1 MRKIMIAVTAAML
14 ASYSGHAEQA
24 STPAINLDN
33 FDLSATPADNFYQYA
48 TGGWQKSTPLRD
60 EYARYGSFDVLSE
73 NNEERI
79 KLLFEDLSQQ
89 SNERGSIAQ
98 KIADLYNM
106 GLDSTS
112 LNAQGASSVMADLA
126 AIEAIESRDELTA
139 MIAKMHLE
147 VANPFFGT
155 FAETDLKDSQR
166 HILYLWQ
173 TGLSMG
179 TRDYYLEERYS
190 EMREKYVAYIEKL
203 FGLAGYSAEQAERIA
218 ASVMKVEMAIAE
230 ASSSNVELRDMYA
243 NYNMVDLEEFKATYD
258 AIDWD
263 LYAREFGIELP
274 SQINVGQPKHLAAVN
289 KLLKEFDTQILNDY
303 LAFNMLGG
311 ASSYL
316 SDEFGQTAFDF
327 YGKEMSG
334 RQVQQPRWKRSL
346 AVPNGSLGEAVGEMY
361 AEKYFPAEY
370 KAQML
375 ELVGNLQTA
384 LSKHIA
390 NLEWMSDQTKAKAQE
405 KLSTIYIKIGYP
417 DKWKDYSS
425 LEIDPSLS
433 YWQNAKAIS
442 KWHTQDN
449 LEKLNKPVDRDEW
462 AIPPQTV
469 NAYYNPTTN
478 EICFP
483 AAILQPPF
491 FNPTADDAV
500 NYGAI
505 GVVIGHEMTHGFD
518 DQGRNFDKDGN
529 LRDWW
534 SEADAEAF
542 NQRTQVLVE
551 QFNGIEV
558 LPDLFANGELTLGEN
573 IADQGGLRV
582 AYTAM
587 KEAQN
592 GVEPEAIDGLTADQR
607 FYIGYATLWANNI
620 REQEMERRTNV
631 DAHSLGEWR
640 VNQTLKNI
648 ETFYEAFGI
657 KEGDA
662 MYLAPEKRIVIW

>member
-1 MRKIMIAVTAAML
+1 MIAVTAAML

>member
-1 MRKIMIAVTAAML
+1 MIAVTAAML

-190 EMREKYVAYIEKL
+190 EMREKYVSYIEKL

>member
-1 MRKIMIAVTAAML
+1 MIAVTAAML

-48 TGGWQKSTPLRD
+48 TGGWQKNTPLRD